1 MKNAVF
7 ENILEERKVL
17 ECSKFN
23 SQMSQVC
30 CTSAVLIVDDNL
42 FNIIPLEEMLKN
54 NMRIQVDKALNGQ
67 QAVEMFKTNINKRC
81 CQNRYKLVLMD
92 LNMPIMDGYD
102 ATKKIIKIIG

>member
-7 ENILEERKVL
+7 DNILEERKML
-17 ECSKFN
+17 ECSRFN

-54 NMRIQVDKALNGQ
+54 NMRI
-67 QAVEMFKTNINKRC
+67 
-81 CQNRYKLVLMD
+81 
-92 LNMPIMDGYD
+92 
-102 ATKKIIKIIG
+102 